1 MPRNQKTKSSRPKM
15 SPKINQKQKTKTNQ
29 SGGIFEIKPQTQS
42 IKKKPKQCQNPQ
54 KKQSQITINIVQA
67 DYYQYNKPI
76 MTLKEKKY
84 QLITSLLSIDTME
97 NLEVIKN
104 AIYAVAND
112 EKSSMGKMSFQ
123 EYNDMVEKGLDNHS
137 KGNLYTTEDLKSFFR
152 LNS

>member
-1 MPRNQKTKSSRPKM
+1 MM
-15 SPKINQKQKTKTNQ
+15 SPKINQKQKTKTNR
-29 SGGIFEIKPQTQS
+29 SGEIFEIKNQTQS
-42 IKKKPKQCQNPQ
+42 ITKKPKKQSQNPQ
-54 KKQSQITINIVQA
+54 KIKIQITINIVQA